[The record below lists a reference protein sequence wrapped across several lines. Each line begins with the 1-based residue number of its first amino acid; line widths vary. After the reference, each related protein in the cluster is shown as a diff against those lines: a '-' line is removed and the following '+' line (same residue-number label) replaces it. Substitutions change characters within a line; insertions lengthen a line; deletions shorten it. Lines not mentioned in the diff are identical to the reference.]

1 MVSPPAPRH
10 FGMEPTAFCIAN
22 PSPTTRLSPDSSVA
36 VSIEYKLERSHGAL
50 FQQRKNFRSV
60 FERISHPSGAS
71 GASGG
76 QSRLV
81 RRNHGKTLFVTK
93 SNSSFTQGIL
103 NKFLQPELTGS
114 DLGLPT
120 GILIQ
125 ERVTVVF

>member
-10 FGMEPTAFCIAN
+10 FGTEPTAFCIAN

-36 VSIEYKLERSHGAL
+36 ASTEYKLERSHGAL
-50 FQQRKNFRSV
+50 FQQRNNFRSV

-71 GASGG
+71 GV